1 MKLALDVLNQILITL
16 WHVLPWLA
24 ALGVIFAVLSHFSP
38 CNRGRPWWQ
47 KRGLA
52 TDLSYWIFVPIFTR
66 YLRIW
71 VTVSLTFWLF
81 HITDG
86 QKISDF
92 YEHGH
97 GPISH
102 LPLWVQGIFY
112 LVASDFALYWI
123 HRLFHRG
130 MWWKYHAVH
139 HASKDVDWI
148 SASRFHPVNLA
159 LGTAAVDVALLLAG
173 VSPDIFIVIG
183 PFTTIT
189 SCLVHA
195 NLDWTFGPL
204 RYVFVSPV
212 FHRWHHAA
220 DVCDKNF
227 ASTFSLWD
235 VMFGTCYLPADA
247 RPQVYGIHDQAMPEG
262 LFAQIVYPLMQQ
274 DPADTGA
281 AALAEPTV

>member
-1 MKLALDVLNQILITL
+1 LKLAHEILDQILLTL

-24 ALGVIFAVLSHFSP
+24 GMGVVFAVLSRLAP
-38 CNRGRPWWQ
+38 CNEGRPWWE
-47 KRGLA
+47 KRGLV
-52 TDLSYWIFVPIFTR
+52 TDLSYWIFAPVFTR

-71 VTVSLTFWLF
+71 VTVFLTLWLF
-81 HITDG
+81 HISDG
-86 QKISDF
+86 QKIADF
-92 YEHGH
+92 YNHGH
-97 GPISH
+97 GPVSH
-102 LPLWVQGIFY
+102 MPLWAQGVFY
-112 LVASDFALYWI
+112 LVLSDFALYWS

-130 MWWKYHAVH
+130 AWWKYHAVH

-159 LGTAAVDVALLLAG
+159 LGTAAVDVALLLIG

-195 NLDWTFGPL
+195 NLKWTFGPL
-204 RYVFVSPV
+204 RYVLVSPV

-227 ASTFSLWD
+227 ASTFALWD
-235 VMFGTCYLPADA
+235 LMFGTWHMPAGQLP
-247 RPQVYGIHDQAMPEG
+247 RTYGIDDPAMPEG
-262 LFAQIVYPLMQQ
+262 LLPQLLYPLTQRES
-274 DPADTGA
+274 PIG
-281 AALAEPTV
+281 LAEHAA

>member
-1 MKLALDVLNQILITL
+1 MKLAHDILDQILLTL

-24 ALGVIFAVLSHFSP
+24 GMGVVFALLSRLSP
-38 CNRGRPWWQ
+38 CNEGRPWWE
-47 KRGLA
+47 KRGLV
-52 TDLSYWIFVPIFTR
+52 TDLSYWIFAPLFTR

-71 VTVSLTFWLF
+71 VTVFLTLWIF
-81 HITDG
+81 HISDG
-86 QKISDF
+86 QKIADF
-92 YEHGH
+92 YNHGH
-97 GPISH
+97 GPVSH
-102 LPLWVQGIFY
+102 MPLWLQGVFY
-112 LVASDFALYWI
+112 LVLSDFALYWS

-130 MWWKYHAVH
+130 AWWKYHAVH

-159 LGTAAVDVALLLAG
+159 LGTAAVDVALLLVG

-195 NLDWTFGPL
+195 NLNWNFGPL
-204 RYVFVSPV
+204 RYVLVSPV
-212 FHRWHHAA
+212 FHRWHHAT

-235 VMFGTCYLPADA
+235 RLFGTWHMPRGVLPDG
-247 RPQVYGIHDQAMPEG
+247 YGIDDDAMPEG
-262 LFAQIVYPLMQQ
+262 LMPQIVYPLLQ
-274 DPADTGA
+274 AK
-281 AALAEPTV
+281 

>member
-1 MKLALDVLNQILITL
+1 MKLAHEILDQILLTL

-24 ALGVIFAVLSHFSP
+24 GMGVVFALLSRLSP
-38 CNRGRPWWQ
+38 CNAGRPWWE
-47 KRGLA
+47 KRGLV
-52 TDLSYWIFVPIFTR
+52 TDLSYWIFAPLFTR

-71 VTVSLTFWLF
+71 VTVFLTLWIF
-81 HITDG
+81 HISDG
-86 QKISDF
+86 QKIADF
-92 YEHGH
+92 YNHGH
-97 GPISH
+97 GPVSH
-102 LPLWVQGIFY
+102 LPLWLQGVFY
-112 LVASDFALYWI
+112 LVLSDFALYWS

-130 MWWKYHAVH
+130 AWWKYHAVH

-159 LGTAAVDVALLLAG
+159 LGTAAVDVALLLVG

-195 NLDWTFGPL
+195 NLNWSFGPL
-204 RYVFVSPV
+204 RYVLVSPV
-212 FHRWHHAA
+212 FHRWHHAT

-235 VMFGTCYLPADA
+235 LMFGTYHMPAGQLPKT
-247 RPQVYGIHDQAMPEG
+247 YGIEDQEMPEG
-262 LFAQIVYPLMQQ
+262 LLPQLLYPLTQRESS
-274 DPADTGA
+274 AG
-281 AALAEPTV
+281 LAEHAA